1 MAPALKGSHPFRQRG
16 INPGGS
22 SAMIGVID
30 ASALI
35 RLFIPDGPL
44 PRGMEVF
51 FQEIDQGKHI
61 ALAPE
66 LLVAETANVLLKK
79 QKQGELTDHEV
90 KAILDDILAMPIRL
104 MPHSPLAPAALDIA
118 LRHHLTVYD
127 ALYIAV
133 AMEQGAVV
141 FTADES
147 VKKTAAALHLQVF
160 S

>member
-1 MAPALKGSHPFRQRG
+1 
-16 INPGGS
+16 
-22 SAMIGVID
+22 
-30 ASALI
+30 
-35 RLFIPDGPL
+35 
-44 PRGMEVF
+44 MEVF
-51 FQEIDQGKHI
+51 FQEIDQGKHL

-79 QKQGELTDHEV
+79 QKQGELTDHEA
-90 KAILDDILAMPIRL
+90 KGIIDDILAMPIRL
-104 MPHSPLAPAALDIA
+104 MPHGPLAPAALDIA

-141 FTADES
+141 FTADAS
-147 VKKTAAALHLQVF
+147 IKKTAAALRLQVF